1 MNKSTNVPPGP
12 SLKGGKNRTRRG
24 GGFFNC
30 IGSRCSRKAT
40 VAPKPI
46 NSRTPEMKRM
56 DDEIQD
62 LINLIKEKTDEIEEL
77 PENSKENNINS
88 RWADIRVLQERYNKL
103 LDIYHE
109 KFTIPKLKNIAK
121 TSNMLAR
128 PFKGGKRK
136 SGRTRRS
143 RK

>member
-1 MNKSTNVPPGP
+1 MNKSTNMPPGP

-30 IGSRCSRKAT
+30 VGSRCSRKAT
-40 VAPKPI
+40 VAPEPTTPRTSAYNDAMNELKELGDLIMDKTLELTELNSNSPNF
-46 NSRTPEMKRM
+46 NSRRGDIELLQQRYDKLN
-56 DDEIQD
+56 DNIYAKF
-62 LINLIKEKTDEIEEL
+62 IK
-77 PENSKENNINS
+77 
-88 RWADIRVLQERYNKL
+88 
-103 LDIYHE
+103 
-109 KFTIPKLKNIAK
+109 PKLTTIKQ
-121 TSNMLAR
+121 TSNILER